1 MEKPLVTIV
10 TPSYNQAP
18 FLEWTLRSVLGQ
30 DYPHIEY
37 IVVDGGSTDG
47 SVDILRKYEKR
58 LAWWVSEP
66 DRGQADALQKGF
78 RRARGHILG
87 WVNSDDMLAP
97 GALAQVVDF
106 FRRRPQVGL
115 LAGEA
120 LFIDA
125 VGRPFRH
132 YRPEAHSLEDLMAFR
147 ILCQPAV
154 FFRREVYEAA
164 GGLDPN
170 YHYLL
175 DHHLWLRMAL
185 QAPMETAH
193 RLWAF
198 ARFHPTAK
206 NFAQGEGFAREAR
219 RLLDWMA
226 QHPNLRPHF
235 QRHRRRILAAGH
247 RFMGRYLLDA
257 GKSGEALRAYLKA
270 WWYHPREAARE
281 AHRLV
286 FALLQGVGLGF
297 LGRLYLRWKRGSI
310 PPEARKR
317 GWYNVHRLYTFLEG

>member
-1 MEKPLVTIV
+1 MEQPLVTIV

-18 FLEWTLRSVLGQ
+18 FLEWTLRSVLAQ
-30 DYPHIEY
+30 DYPHLEY

-78 RRARGHILG
+78 RRARGQILG

-97 GALAQVVDF
+97 GALAQVVEV
-106 FRRRPQVGL
+106 FRRQPQVGVV
-115 LAGEA
+115 AGEA
-120 LFIDA
+120 FFIDS

-154 FFRREVYEAA
+154 FFRREVYEAV
-164 GGLDPN
+164 GGMDPS

-175 DHHLWLRMAL
+175 DHHLWIRMAL
-185 QAPMETAH
+185 HARLHTEN

-198 ARFHPTAK
+198 ARFHAAAK
-206 NFAQGEGFAREAR
+206 NFAQGEGFAREAE
-219 RLLDWMA
+219 RLLTWMA
-226 QHPNLRPHF
+226 ADPRLAPFF
-235 QRHRRRILAAGH
+235 QRHRRRILAAGY

-257 GKSGEALRAYLKA
+257 GKSGEALQAYLKA
-270 WWYHPREAARE
+270 WWHHPGEAAQE
-281 AHRLV
+281 AHRAL
-286 FALLQGVGLGF
+286 FAMLRLLGLGF
-297 LGRLYLRWKRGSI
+297 LGRWYLSWKRGHL
-310 PPEARKR
+310 PPEARRR
-317 GWYNVHRLYTFLEG
+317 GWYNVHRLYAFAL